1 MGLKAAQKVRQV
13 RHNSS
18 ANFELENV
26 GRTFELKAEPATPW
40 NLGFSI
46 KTNNLFLAQQVIL
59 IFLLLKFLK
68 VVKTTKIRSFY
79 SLKHYRN
86 MGLSN
91 FGTLTH

>member
-46 KTNNLFLAQQVIL
+46 KTNNLFLAQQVLL
-59 IFLLLKFLK
+59 IFFAPDVLKSGQNNKNK
-68 VVKTTKIRSFY
+68 VI
-79 SLKHYRN
+79 L
-86 MGLSN
+86 
-91 FGTLTH
+91 

>member
-40 NLGFSI
+40 YREAS
-46 KTNNLFLAQQVIL
+46 TNL
-59 IFLLLKFLK
+59 IFPRTSPSSKARRNFEA
-68 VVKTTKIRSFY
+68 
-79 SLKHYRN
+79 HYREKTIKQELI
-86 MGLSN
+86 MKPQISKV
-91 FGTLTH
+91 